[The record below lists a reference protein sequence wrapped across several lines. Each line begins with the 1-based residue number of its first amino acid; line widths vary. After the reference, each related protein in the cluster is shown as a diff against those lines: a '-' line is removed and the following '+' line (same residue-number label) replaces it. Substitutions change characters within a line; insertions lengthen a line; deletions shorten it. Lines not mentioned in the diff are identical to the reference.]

1 MAYIFSLFQ
10 KAEKQRIGRMAK
22 LRLFLDFFVDYFLD
36 TFLYFSTGCAICVL
50 ENSILAINGKC
61 TELPAVFRKL
71 CTFFYYC
78 FIIGYPTFCTVI
90 LPSVMFFIVKI
101 SNIAQS
107 CGKSSVFYLEKQLI
121 IETCAVGYQAVR
133 LKYNHSSIF
142 TAIIPLAS
150 SLAVT
155 WHCGKAFSLFVNP
168 RAKLCKA

>member
-1 MAYIFSLFQ
+1 MGMRHFLCPYAPILMLRERVFGGRFWGFCKTLKIRCLKRRKIQGTYFKISALYFKIYGLYFSLFQ

-90 LPSVMFFIVKI
+90 LPSKPMA
-101 SNIAQS
+101 S
-107 CGKSSVFYLEKQLI
+107 
-121 IETCAVGYQAVR
+121 AV
-133 LKYNHSSIF
+133 
-142 TAIIPLAS
+142 
-150 SLAVT
+150 
-155 WHCGKAFSLFVNP
+155 
-168 RAKLCKA
+168 